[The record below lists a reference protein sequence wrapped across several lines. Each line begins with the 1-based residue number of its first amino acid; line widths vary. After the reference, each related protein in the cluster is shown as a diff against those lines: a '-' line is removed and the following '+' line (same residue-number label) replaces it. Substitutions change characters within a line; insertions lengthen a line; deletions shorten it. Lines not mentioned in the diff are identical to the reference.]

1 MLRPPRPDREPGSQ
15 DHWWPGMRSPCARA
29 GARSGRSIGESGDG
43 QITEGIAAIVRKA
56 ELGHGKR
63 LIRHGPT
70 ARMCGAL
77 FRAPGESTVSPGTSG
92 PCVSGNDPNLQV
104 CIGRASEGDIYR
116 GVTRGSMVGFPNR
129 QMHQPKEIV
138 EAALKLAPEQR
149 EEIIN
154 DLWASLDGGLGDE
167 WEEEIQRRVQ
177 DVDAGRV
184 KTIPAE
190 EIFSRLEHQFRVR

>member
-1 MLRPPRPDREPGSQ
+1 
-15 DHWWPGMRSPCARA
+15 
-29 GARSGRSIGESGDG
+29 
-43 QITEGIAAIVRKA
+43 
-56 ELGHGKR
+56 
-63 LIRHGPT
+63 
-70 ARMCGAL
+70 
-77 FRAPGESTVSPGTSG
+77 
-92 PCVSGNDPNLQV
+92 
-104 CIGRASEGDIYR
+104 
-116 GVTRGSMVGFPNR
+116 
-129 QMHQPKEIV
+129 MHQPKEIV